1 MILVNITK
9 VIEMPILAM
18 NLSLTIRVFVGATPK
33 MTAGRLG
40 SAMPVAIMRKSVI
53 TNTKSTLHRKVVY
66 NINYFMIQTTL

>member
-33 MTAGRLG
+33 MMVGHLG
-40 SAMPVAIMRKSVI
+40 SAMPVATMRKGVI
-53 TNTKSTLHRKVVY
+53 TKTKSTLHRKVVY
-66 NINYFMIQTTL
+66 NINYFIT